1 MTTGAIT
8 SHLDVAQVV
17 LYAFWIFFA
26 GLIIYLRRE
35 DKREGYPLESERSAH
50 VKVQGWPAMPAPKF
64 YRAAHGPDV
73 QKPRPHRVDYT
84 LNAIPADLFPGA
96 PLVPTGDPM
105 TSGVG
110 PGAYASRADEPDL
123 TLEGA
128 PKIVPLRA
136 AEGFGMHP
144 MGPDPRGMPVVG
156 GDGQVA
162 GVVADVWVDRSEPQ
176 VRFLEVDVAGAA
188 RRALVPIG
196 FAKVD
201 AYHKRVVVRSILA
214 RQFAGV
220 PTLRNPDVITFLEE
234 DRIGAYYG
242 AGTLYATPARSE
254 PLL

>member
-35 DKREGYPLESERSAH
+35 DKREGYPLESERSGH
-50 VKVQGWPAMPAPKF
+50 IKVQGWPAIPAVKT
-64 YRAAHGPDV
+64 YRTMQGHDV
-73 QKPRPHRVDYT
+73 QKPGPRRPGYT

-110 PGAYASRADEPDL
+110 PGSYALRADEPDL
-123 TLEGA
+123 TLEGE

-144 MGPDPRGMPVVG
+144 MGPDPRGMSVVG
-156 GDGQVA
+156 GDGQVG

-176 VRFLEVDVAGAA
+176 VRFLEVEVTGTAH
-188 RRALVPIG
+188 RALVPIG

-201 AYHKRVVVRSILA
+201 DYYKRVVVRSILG
-214 RQFAGV
+214 RQFADV
-220 PTLRNPDVITFLEE
+220 PSLRSPDVVTLLEE
-234 DRIGAYYG
+234 DRIAAYYG
-242 AGTLYATPARSE
+242 AGTLYATPSRSE